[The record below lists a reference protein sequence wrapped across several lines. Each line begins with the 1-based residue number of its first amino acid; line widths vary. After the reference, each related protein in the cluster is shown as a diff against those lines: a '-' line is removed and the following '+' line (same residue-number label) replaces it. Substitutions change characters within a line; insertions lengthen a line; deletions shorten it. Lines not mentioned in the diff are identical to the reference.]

1 MFVGVDLFAGA
12 GGMSLGAQMAGVDVA
27 LAIENDPHA
36 AATYRK
42 NHPRTCVLEQ
52 GVETLKSI
60 DVSKKGKSSILFG
73 GPPCQGFSTSNQRT
87 RSQNNATNWLY
98 KEFIRVVGLWKPDW
112 VIFENVKGIIETAGG
127 YFRDLVIQDLE
138 ELGYTC
144 SWDVLC
150 AADFGVPQMRS
161 RFFLIASKHGV
172 MATFPKARAPGKHVT
187 VGQALRDLP
196 ELENGASENEM
207 PYAGPPRT
215 NYARLM
221 RNGHPTSTGH
231 LVTRNAPHIIERYKH
246 IPQGRNWESI
256 PGRLMKTYKD
266 RMRCHTGIYRRLAE
280 DRPSVV
286 IGNYG
291 FRYYDPETGRWPSRD
306 KINERGGLNLYTF
319 VLNQS
324 VNHWD
329 LLGNRIPNP
338 CDEDP
343 GSVECTCYRNP
354 NHMDCDNRS
363 GFSLPS
369 LNWVLNFSSSKSVG
383 GCIYVHTNVKVCIT
397 GSVNFDF
404 GPCCDSNNQET
415 QYARGSGSVGVE
427 IALVTNPSPGPG
439 WAPTGNLTNNILTTL
454 SSCPAEEAK
463 FTGATGSVGVRISA
477 LEASCSINTSGSWSC
492 GGAISWGDIL
502 TLGQVFGSV
511 SLGVEIAKVENGIF

>member
-1 MFVGVDLFAGA
+1 MVALNESFAVKNP
-12 GGMSLGAQMAGVDVA
+12 SLGC
-27 LAIENDPHA
+27 ENRVGDF
-36 AATYRK
+36 
-42 NHPRTCVLEQ
+42 
-52 GVETLKSI
+52 
-60 DVSKKGKSSILFG
+60 FG
-73 GPPCQGFSTSNQRT
+73 
-87 RSQNNATNWLY
+87 
-98 KEFIRVVGLWKPDW
+98 
-112 VIFENVKGIIETAGG
+112 
-127 YFRDLVIQDLE
+127 QDLK
-138 ELGYTC
+138 T
-144 SWDVLC
+144 
-150 AADFGVPQMRS
+150 S
-161 RFFLIASKHGV
+161 RVNQLSAQQ
-172 MATFPKARAPGKHVT
+172 PR
-187 VGQALRDLP
+187 
-196 ELENGASENEM
+196 LENGHGYDETASGM
-207 PYAGPPRT
+207 FY
-215 NYARLM
+215 
-221 RNGHPTSTGH
+221 
-231 LVTRNAPHIIERYKH
+231 
-246 IPQGRNWESI
+246 
-256 PGRLMKTYKD
+256 
-266 RMRCHTGIYRRLAE
+266 
-280 DRPSVV
+280 
-286 IGNYG
+286 YG

>member
-1 MFVGVDLFAGA
+1 MVALNESFAVKNP
-12 GGMSLGAQMAGVDVA
+12 SLGC
-27 LAIENDPHA
+27 ENRVGDF
-36 AATYRK
+36 
-42 NHPRTCVLEQ
+42 
-52 GVETLKSI
+52 
-60 DVSKKGKSSILFG
+60 FG
-73 GPPCQGFSTSNQRT
+73 
-87 RSQNNATNWLY
+87 
-98 KEFIRVVGLWKPDW
+98 
-112 VIFENVKGIIETAGG
+112 
-127 YFRDLVIQDLE
+127 QDLK
-138 ELGYTC
+138 T
-144 SWDVLC
+144 
-150 AADFGVPQMRS
+150 S
-161 RFFLIASKHGV
+161 RVNQLSAQQ
-172 MATFPKARAPGKHVT
+172 PR
-187 VGQALRDLP
+187 
-196 ELENGASENEM
+196 LENGHGYDETASGM
-207 PYAGPPRT
+207 FY
-215 NYARLM
+215 
-221 RNGHPTSTGH
+221 
-231 LVTRNAPHIIERYKH
+231 
-246 IPQGRNWESI
+246 
-256 PGRLMKTYKD
+256 
-266 RMRCHTGIYRRLAE
+266 
-280 DRPSVV
+280 
-286 IGNYG
+286 YG

-477 LEASCSINTSGSWSC
+477 L
-492 GGAISWGDIL
+492 
-502 TLGQVFGSV
+502 
-511 SLGVEIAKVENGIF
+511 